1 MRAAYRGKLEIVRYL
16 IERGVD
22 INNSD
27 NNSITALHHA
37 VESESVDIIKLLPDK
52 EMSINLTNTYNNT
65 PLHVSAEF

>member
-37 VESESVDIIKLLPDK
+37 VESESVDIIKLLPHK